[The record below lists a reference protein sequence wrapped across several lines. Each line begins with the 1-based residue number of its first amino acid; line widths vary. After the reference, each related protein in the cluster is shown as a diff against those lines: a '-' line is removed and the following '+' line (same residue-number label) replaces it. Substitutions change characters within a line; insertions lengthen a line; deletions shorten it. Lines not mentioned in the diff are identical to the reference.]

1 MRKSTPVANTKCSK
15 TFQFYLSR
23 QPPLTHLVLFCK
35 TKVIKSVPVKTILLI
50 EDDAILSRN
59 INDALLEEQLQVEV
73 AYDGIIA
80 EKLLKKK
87 AFDCVILDINLPG
100 KNGYEVCKS
109 FRSYNTQT
117 PVIMLTAFDELED
130 KVQGYDC
137 GADDYLTK
145 PFYMRELLLRI
156 QSLLKRSETA
166 NGKSQAEN
174 PVLHADDL
182 QVNLATKKVNRQG
195 KEIALTPREFQILVK
210 LVSSKGELVSKQ
222 ELVKEIWGNIVDA
235 NTNTIE
241 VYINFLR
248 GKVDKPFGKNNIKT
262 KIGYGYYFE
271 VE

>member
-1 MRKSTPVANTKCSK
+1 M
-15 TFQFYLSR
+15 
-23 QPPLTHLVLFCK
+23 
-35 TKVIKSVPVKTILLI
+35 KTILLV

-59 INDALLEEQLQVEV
+59 ISDALMEEQLQVEFV
-73 AYDGIIA
+73 YDGTIA

-87 AFDCVILDINLPG
+87 KFDCIILDVNLPG
-100 KNGYEVCKS
+100 KNGYEICKN

-156 QSLLKRSETA
+156 QSLIKRSETGSSKDA
-166 NGKSQAEN
+166 SEN
-174 PVLHADDL
+174 AVLLADDVVIN
-182 QVNLATKKVNRQG
+182 QNTKKVTRKGQ
-195 KEIALTPREFQILVK
+195 EISLTPREFQILVK

-222 ELVKEIWGNIVDA
+222 DLVKEIWGNIVDA

-248 GKVDKPFGKNNIKT
+248 GKIDKPFGKQSIKT
-262 KIGYGYYFE
+262 KIGYGYYFDAE
-271 VE
+271 